1 MLRCHRLV
9 LLLAAG
15 LLTGPA
21 ATSQTRALDSLRR
34 LVASH
39 PQADTT
45 RVRRLQALAVEVS
58 KLQPAEAITLT
69 KQALALARRIADPVG
84 EGLALL
90 RLGTLYRRQADYNPA
105 LRYTQQAKALFTR
118 RADRAGLSN
127 VYMQLSL
134 IYMVQG
140 SPVPAMQAA
149 LKGLHL
155 AEQVHDQQAQVRLR
169 VTLGNIYNQLGDYR
183 SAVLVLQLAL
193 RDADQ
198 IGDERAVASALN
210 VLGNSYQQQHRY
222 QPALASYQRAI
233 ALNRKLGDSKS
244 EAIDEIDVAELY
256 EEQGRQALALQHG
269 QRARQLARTGND
281 VFSLPAAEL
290 ILARVYLALNQ
301 PDSAIALARHG
312 LQLSQQH
319 RNNENIR
326 NASEVLARAY
336 SARGDS
342 ARAFKYLGLHVAYK
356 DTLSGEEV
364 QRQTSALRYGFEL
377 DKKQQQIALLTKT
390 RQLQAQKSARQR
402 QQLYALLAGLGG
414 LLVVAALLWR
424 NVVLKQR
431 TNRQL
436 NEHNEQIARQRDNL
450 DRTLHQ
456 LQAAQ
461 RQLVQR
467 EKMASLG
474 ELTAGVAHEIQ
485 NPLNFVNNFAELSG
499 ELLAELRQE
508 LDTEPLPPARR
519 ATISA
524 LLQDLDGMQQKIAT
538 HGHRA
543 DSIVKGM
550 LEHSRASTGQR
561 RPTDLNALVEEY
573 LRLSY
578 HGLRAKNKSFN
589 ALITTH
595 LDPGMGTVEVVPQDL
610 SRVLLNLFTNAFY
623 AVTEKQQHVGSSY
636 QPQVKVYTCR
646 YLNEA
651 EIRIHDNGL
660 GISSDIIDKVFQPFF
675 TTKPPGAGTGLGL
688 SLSYDI
694 VTQVHG
700 GTLTVNTQEGE
711 FAEFVVRLPL
721 HNSSNWAK

>member
-1 MLRCHRLV
+1 MLRYRRLV
-9 LLLAAG
+9 LLLATG
-15 LLTGPA
+15 LLAGPGVA
-21 ATSQTRALDSLRR
+21 GASPALDSLRR

-45 RVRRLQALAVEVS
+45 RVRRLQALALEIG
-58 KLQPAEAITLT
+58 KQQPAEAIVLT
-69 KQALALARRIADPVG
+69 KRALTLARRIADPVG
-84 EGLALL
+84 EGQALL
-90 RLGTLYRRQADYNPA
+90 RLGTLYRRQADYAPA
-105 LRYTQQAKALFTR
+105 LLYTEQAQALFTR

-183 SAVLVLQLAL
+183 SAVLVLQTAL
-193 RDADQ
+193 RDAGQ

-210 VLGNSYQQQHRY
+210 VLGNSYQQLQRY
-222 QPALASYQRAI
+222 RSALASYQRAI
-233 ALNRKLGDSKS
+233 ALNRRLGDSKS

-256 EEQGRQALALQHG
+256 EEQGRHQQALQHG
-269 QRARQLARTGND
+269 HRARQLTRIGND

-301 PDSAIALARHG
+301 PDSAIVLARHG

-326 NASEVLARAY
+326 NASDVLARAY
-336 SARGDS
+336 AARNDS
-342 ARAFKYLGLHVAYK
+342 ARAFNYLRLYVAYK
-356 DTLSGEEV
+356 DTLSGKEV
-364 QRQTSALRYGFEL
+364 QLQTSSLRYGFEL

-414 LLVVAALLWR
+414 LLVLASLLWR
-424 NVVLKQR
+424 NVLLKQR
-431 TNRQL
+431 ANRQL
-436 NEHNEQIARQRDNL
+436 NERNDQIAQQRDNL
-450 DRTLHQ
+450 DQTLHQ
-456 LQAAQ
+456 LQATQ
-461 RQLVQR
+461 SQLVQR

-485 NPLNFVNNFAELSG
+485 NPLNFINNFAEVSG

-508 LDTEPLPPARR
+508 LDTEPLPAARR
-519 ATISA
+519 ATLSA
-524 LLQDLDGMQQKIAT
+524 LLQDLGGMQEKIVA

-550 LEHSRASTGQR
+550 LEHSRVSTGQR
-561 RPTDLNALVEEY
+561 RPTDLNALVDEY

-578 HGLRAKNKSFN
+578 HGLRAKNKRLN
-589 ALITTH
+589 AQIVTH
-595 LDPGMGTVEVVPQDL
+595 LDPHMGTVDVVPQDL

-623 AVTEKQQHVGSSY
+623 AVAEKQQRQPASY
-636 QPQVKVYTCR
+636 QPEVKVTTR
-646 YLNEA
+646 RRANEV
-651 EIRIHDNGL
+651 EIRVHDNGM
-660 GISSDIIDKVFQPFF
+660 GIAPSLTNKVFQPFF
-675 TTKPPGAGTGLGL
+675 TTKPPGEGTGLGL
-688 SLSYDI
+688 SLSYDV
-694 VTQVHG
+694 VTRVHG
-700 GTLTVNTQEGE
+700 GTLAVDTREGD
-711 FAEFVVRLPL
+711 FAEFIVRLPL
-721 HNSSNWAK
+721 DMDS

>member
-1 MLRCHRLV
+1 MLRCRPLV
-9 LLLAAG
+9 LLLATG
-15 LLTGPA
+15 LLPGGGA
-21 ATSQTRALDSLRR
+21 LAQTRALDSLRQ

-45 RVRRLQALAVEVS
+45 RVRRLQALATEVG
-58 KLQPAEAITLT
+58 KQQPAEAIAVT
-69 KQALALARRIADPVG
+69 KQALALARRITDPVG
-84 EGLALL
+84 EGQALL
-90 RLGTLYRRQADYNPA
+90 RLGTLYRRQADFAPA
-105 LRYTQQAKALFTR
+105 LEYTEQARTLFTR
-118 RADRAGLSN
+118 RTDRAGLSN

-155 AEQVHDQQAQVRLR
+155 AEQVGDQQAKVRLR
-169 VTLGNIYNQLGDYR
+169 VTLGSIYNQLGDYR
-183 SAVLVLQLAL
+183 SAVLVLQTAL

-210 VLGNSYQQQHRY
+210 VLGNSYQQQQRY
-222 QPALASYQRAI
+222 RPALASYQRAI

-256 EEQGRQALALQHG
+256 EEQGRHPLALLHG
-269 QRARQLARTGND
+269 RRARQLTRTGND
-281 VFSLPAAEL
+281 LFSLPAAEL

-301 PDSAIALARHG
+301 PDSAIVLARHG
-312 LQLSQQH
+312 LQLSQRH

-326 NASEVLARAY
+326 NASDVLARAY

-342 ARAFKYLGLHVAYK
+342 ARAFTYLQLYVAYK

-364 QRQTSALRYGFEL
+364 QQQTSALRYGFEL

-402 QQLYALLAGLGG
+402 QQLYALLAGLGS
-414 LLVVAALLWR
+414 LLVLASLLWR

-431 TNRQL
+431 ANRQL
-436 NEHNEQIARQRDNL
+436 NERNDQIARQRDNL
-450 DRTLHQ
+450 DQTLHQ
-456 LQAAQ
+456 LQATQ

-485 NPLNFVNNFAELSG
+485 NPLNFVNNFAEVSG

-508 LDTEPLPPARR
+508 LETEPLPPPRR
-519 ATISA
+519 AILRV
-524 LLQDLDGMQQKIAT
+524 LLQDLDGMQQKIAE

-561 RPTDLNALVEEY
+561 RPTDLNTLVDEY

-578 HGLRAKNKSFN
+578 HGLRAKDKNFN
-589 ALITTH
+589 VLITTH
-595 LDPGMGTVEVVPQDL
+595 LDPHIGLVEVVPQDL

-623 AVTEKQQHVGSSY
+623 AVAEKQRHLPQGY
-636 QPQVKVYTCR
+636 QPEVKVCTR
-646 YLNEA
+646 RHADEV
-651 EIRIHDNGL
+651 EIRVRDNGM
-660 GISSDIIDKVFQPFF
+660 GIAAALTDKVFQPFF
-675 TTKPPGAGTGLGL
+675 TTKPPGEGTGLGL
-688 SLSYDI
+688 SLSYDV
-694 VTQVHG
+694 VTRVHG
-700 GTLTVNTQEGE
+700 GTLSVDTQEGD
-711 FAEFVVRLPL
+711 FAEFIVRLPL
-721 HNSSNWAK
+721 SVDY